1 MADFTRGLPVVP
13 FGSRRLF
20 LTRPFLRGTDVK
32 VLQRLF
38 DTMLELMNP
47 PQGPMGSRIAIDG
60 VFGPETARAVRDI
73 QSYFGL
79 AVDGV
84 VGPVTFAAMG
94 QEAFAFGGP
103 PFGSRPLQAGAVG
116 GDVEVLQNR
125 LACLRYAAS
134 LTRAVARTFDAA
146 TTEAVRNFEADNVV
160 FRHWEIRFDGVVD
173 GPVFDILWITAVTG
187 GRVLREGTNGFD
199 TVGLQVILQNLG
211 YYPGRIDGY
220 FGSLT
225 RRGVEMLQRTLG
237 LSPTGVVDSPVYR
250 AIGLSNPVFWYSPAI
265 RPRARLEDLTRIV
278 PWSSTID
285 PTTGDRNPYGVL
297 LAPNTFDDAQT
308 VLKHGDI
315 LVSNINNAA
324 DVMGLGTSLVRIVDR
339 RPTTFFLGAAGP
351 IAIATSNLGA
361 TWVADFGAAPDGSQG
376 VVQVV
381 SPDGTLF
388 SGGTIV
394 RPLFAGPWGMQ
405 FNFGPLYGLV
415 PAFFSTNVLNG
426 TILRFTDFHPP
437 DFNGTSVVTVL
448 GTGFAHTGT
457 TINTVFGPQGLL
469 WLPMGDVL
477 YVADGADNSI
487 RALAPATTGPA
498 MADGLLIYQGRPLNT
513 PAGLGFNPENGHLI
527 AVNQG
532 DNRAVEIDPRTGQA
546 VSAQVLDPTPVNP
559 VTMEGSALF
568 GVYVALNDQGD
579 VVVYYTDN
587 NTNTV
592 NLLTR

>member
-1 MADFTRGLPVVP
+1 
-13 FGSRRLF
+13 
-20 LTRPFLRGTDVK
+20 
-32 VLQRLF
+32 
-38 DTMLELMNP
+38 
-47 PQGPMGSRIAIDG
+47 
-60 VFGPETARAVRDI
+60 
-73 QSYFGL
+73 
-79 AVDGV
+79 
-84 VGPVTFAAMG
+84 
-94 QEAFAFGGP
+94 
-103 PFGSRPLQAGAVG
+103 
-116 GDVEVLQNR
+116 
-125 LACLRYAAS
+125 
-134 LTRAVARTFDAA
+134 
-146 TTEAVRNFEADNVV
+146 
-160 FRHWEIRFDGVVD
+160 
-173 GPVFDILWITAVTG
+173 
-187 GRVLREGTNGFD
+187 
-199 TVGLQVILQNLG
+199 
-211 YYPGRIDGY
+211 
-220 FGSLT
+220 
-225 RRGVEMLQRTLG
+225 
-237 LSPTGVVDSPVYR
+237 
-250 AIGLSNPVFWYSPAI
+250 
-265 RPRARLEDLTRIV
+265 
-278 PWSSTID
+278 
-285 PTTGDRNPYGVL
+285 

-498 MADGLLIYQGRPLNT
+498 LADGLLIYQGRPLNT